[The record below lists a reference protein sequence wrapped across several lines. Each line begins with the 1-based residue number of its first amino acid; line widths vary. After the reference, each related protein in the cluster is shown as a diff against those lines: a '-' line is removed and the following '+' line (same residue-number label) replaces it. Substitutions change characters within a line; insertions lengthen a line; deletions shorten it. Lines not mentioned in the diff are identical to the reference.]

1 MVLVSDKPISPIVLA
16 GLIVMIMHFLHAGR
30 KRVTLPG
37 AEESMSTTVDFMRD
51 CSKDTG
57 FIQPVHD
64 GVRRGFVDGLRLG
77 LLATCPA
84 PSVHGSVLACVPGR
98 RVFASCDS
106 AGCPAPPH
114 STSMA
119 AAGHQET

>member
-1 MVLVSDKPISPIVLA
+1 MMITQVLHCPYCQGTDI
-16 GLIVMIMHFLHAGR
+16 G
-30 KRVTLPG
+30 
-37 AEESMSTTVDFMRD
+37 D

-57 FIQPVHD
+57 FIQPGHD

-98 RVFASCDS
+98 PVFASCDS

-119 AAGHQET
+119 AACHPETSGPFPRWAKRAS